1 MSNHMPSYIVWKL
14 VCLVQKLL
22 NLIFSKIPDT
32 AVIELWEHRYW
43 FGLTDGNQGHGFP
56 FASCIAASFLNIFF
70 HLYRMYFPRCGLSAW
85 CSVKHHVGYVFLVQ
99 LKVNMSLMSFAIQKY
114 KIILLVYEAI
124 IISYVRIGLI
134 TFKLPP
140 SLLLHFRF
148 QVFF

>member
-1 MSNHMPSYIVWKL
+1 LEISRRLKKRKNNNKETNTDKNKTPWKT
-14 VCLVQKLL
+14 K
-22 NLIFSKIPDT
+22 NKT
-32 AVIELWEHRYW
+32 M
-43 FGLTDGNQGHGFP
+43 
-56 FASCIAASFLNIFF
+56 NIFF